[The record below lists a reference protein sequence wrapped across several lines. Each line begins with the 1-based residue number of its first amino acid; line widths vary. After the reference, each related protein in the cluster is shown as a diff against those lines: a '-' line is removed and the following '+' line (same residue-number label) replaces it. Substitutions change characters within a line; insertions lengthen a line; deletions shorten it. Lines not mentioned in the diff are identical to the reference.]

1 MLIVC
6 VMIEHKLLT
15 SPPDSLFAHHCVLLL
30 SVSVR
35 CMQVKKIVPDSVSG
49 RDGRLKKGDRVMF
62 VNESSLAGMTKAEAT
77 DLLRSV
83 GQSVQLIVARRPL
96 LTGSATNTPMDSL
109 PASQGG
115 SRDTSPPPTPK
126 LRQSPSAGTLRRRHR
141 RSESVSSLQS
151 GRHKLSDS
159 VGSLHSI
166 SEDILDSSTT
176 SLPRDIGSRLGVKL
190 VELVKGPT
198 GLGMKIV
205 GGKDQPKPFIVR
217 DVFSGGSAAKSGQVC
232 KNDQILEVNG
242 QSFDNFT
249 HREAIEYLKSLP
261 PGKVQMLLRSSEF
274 VKVS

>member
-1 MLIVC
+1 MP
-6 VMIEHKLLT
+6 E
-15 SPPDSLFAHHCVLLL
+15 
-30 SVSVR
+30 SVA
-35 CMQVKKIVPDSVSG
+35 G

-62 VNESSLAGMTKAEAT
+62 VNECSLAGMTKAQAT
-77 DLLRSV
+77 DLLRST
-83 GQSVQLIVARRPL
+83 GQSVQLIIARRPL
-96 LTGSATNTPMDSL
+96 LTGSATSTPLDSL
-109 PASQGG
+109 PASQAG

-126 LRQSPSAGTLRRRHR
+126 LRQSPSAGTLRRRHK
-141 RSESVSSLQS
+141 RSDSVSSLQS

-166 SEDILDSSTT
+166 TEDLLDTSSA

-217 DVFSGGSAAKSGQVC
+217 DVFPGGSAAKSGQVC

-242 QSFDNFT
+242 QSFDSLT
-249 HREAIEYLKSLP
+249 HREAIEYLKTLP
-261 PGKVQMLLRSSEF
+261 PGKVQMLLRSAEF